1 MLVISALIQLH
12 SMLTIQQHQKE
23 KKKIQSVLR
32 VCCSKRIQISFRL
45 INYQIAAL
53 IPVKLRIEAK
63 LIFKEGLDKGTW
75 Q

>member
-23 KKKIQSVLR
+23 KKIQSVLR
-32 VCCSKRIQISFRL
+32 VCCSKRIQISFRF

-53 IPVKLRIEAK
+53 IPVKLRREAK